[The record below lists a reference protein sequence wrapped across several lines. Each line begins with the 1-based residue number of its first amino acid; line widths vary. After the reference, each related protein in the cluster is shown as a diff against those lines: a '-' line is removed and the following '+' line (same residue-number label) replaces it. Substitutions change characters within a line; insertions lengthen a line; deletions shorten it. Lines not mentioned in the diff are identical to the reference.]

1 MNKTVNINLAS
12 TFFHIDEN
20 AYQILER
27 YLRKLKEGFKDTAGG
42 EEILQDI
49 EARIAELF
57 QDLKTNPD
65 YVINTADVEKV
76 IGIMGEPETV
86 LSEEDINTSQE
97 KIHRKLYRDPE
108 DKYIGGIAA
117 GLGHYFKIDATWIR
131 LIWLFLGLFSGGVF
145 TLIYILFWILVP
157 LAKTTGD
164 LLRMKGKPVNIAT
177 IKKKIKEEFDD
188 VTTKIKDLDYEKAG
202 STLKK
207 KSKNFFQFLENLIRK
222 IPSIILKLI
231 GLLFLLIS
239 ISSIF
244 ALFIGSF
251 VLLGLGNLLLPLQFV
266 DLGVFPDSFWRIA
279 LILVVLI
286 PFIFLFSL
294 GIRLLR
300 GVSSRIGSVSRLVL
314 FSLWIIAI
322 GALVFTGTNQIRK
335 NSITATQTTI
345 HELAIEHE
353 DTLRVS
359 LFINEIKPNSWKFK
373 KNNPLNALSRRIEKS
388 QKLVTLSIKSNKL
401 SSTSLEIQAS
411 AKGADE
417 KKAQQAVEQ
426 LTYRWE
432 QEGDILFLDDQ
443 IKNQPLSGFQTK
455 NIEMTLLLKEG
466 QIIAL
471 DESLR
476 KVLSYPV
483 ENNQNWNSRSTAGYL
498 WKMGPQE
505 LICLDC
511 PTNQSKLEVQ
521 YQDAKGEEKV
531 HLEVDKNGIQL
542 KKE

>member
-131 LIWLFLGLFSGGVF
+131 LIWLFLALFSGGVF

-164 LLRMKGKPVNIAT
+164 LLRMKGEPVNIAT

-251 VLLGLGNLLLPLQFV
+251 VLLGLDNLLLPFQFV

-359 LFINEIKPNSWKFK
+359 LFINKIKPNSWKFK

-388 QKLVTLSIKSNKL
+388 QKLVTLSIKLHKL

>member
-131 LIWLFLGLFSGGVF
+131 LIWLFLALFSGGVF

-157 LAKTTGD
+157 LATTTGD
-164 LLRMKGKPVNIAT
+164 LLRMKGEPVNIAT

-251 VLLGLGNLLLPLQFV
+251 VLLGLGNLLLPFQFV

-388 QKLVTLSIKSNKL
+388 QKLVTLSIKPNKL

>member
-131 LIWLFLGLFSGGVF
+131 LIWLFLALFSGGVF

-164 LLRMKGKPVNIAT
+164 LLRMKGEPVNIAT

-251 VLLGLGNLLLPLQFV
+251 VLLGIGNLLLPFQFV

-359 LFINEIKPNSWKFK
+359 LFTNEIKPNSWKFK

>member
-131 LIWLFLGLFSGGVF
+131 LIWLFLALFSGGVF

-164 LLRMKGKPVNIAT
+164 LLRMKGEPVNIAT

-251 VLLGLGNLLLPLQFV
+251 VLLGLGNLLLPFQFV

-345 HELAIEHE
+345 HELTIEHE

-388 QKLVTLSIKSNKL
+388 QKLVTLSIKPNKL

>member
-131 LIWLFLGLFSGGVF
+131 LIWLFLALFSGGVF
-145 TLIYILFWILVP
+145 ILIYILFWILVP

-164 LLRMKGKPVNIAT
+164 LLRMKGEPVNIAT

-251 VLLGLGNLLLPLQFV
+251 VLLGLGNLLLPFKFV

>member
-131 LIWLFLGLFSGGVF
+131 LIWLFLALFSGGVF

-164 LLRMKGKPVNIAT
+164 LLRMKGEPVNIAT

-251 VLLGLGNLLLPLQFV
+251 VLLGLGNLLLPFQFV

-388 QKLVTLSIKSNKL
+388 QKLVTLSIKPNKL

-417 KKAQQAVEQ
+417 KKAQQAVKQ

>member
-131 LIWLFLGLFSGGVF
+131 LIWLFLALFSGGVF

-164 LLRMKGKPVNIAT
+164 LLRMKGEPVNIAT

-388 QKLVTLSIKSNKL
+388 QKLVTLSIKLHKL

>member
-164 LLRMKGKPVNIAT
+164 LLRMKGEPVNIAT

-251 VLLGLGNLLLPLQFV
+251 VLLGLGNLLLPFQFV

-521 YQDAKGEEKV
+521 YQDAKGEGKV

>member
-164 LLRMKGKPVNIAT
+164 LLRMKGEPVNIAT

-251 VLLGLGNLLLPLQFV
+251 VLLGLDNLLLPFQFV
-266 DLGVFPDSFWRIA
+266 DLGVFPDSVWRIA

-388 QKLVTLSIKSNKL
+388 QKLVTLSIKLHKL

>member
-164 LLRMKGKPVNIAT
+164 LLRMKGEPVNIAT

-251 VLLGLGNLLLPLQFV
+251 VLLGLDNLLLPFQFV

-388 QKLVTLSIKSNKL
+388 QKLVTLSIKLHKL

-417 KKAQQAVEQ
+417 KKAQQVVEQ

>member
-131 LIWLFLGLFSGGVF
+131 LIWLFLALFSGGVF

-164 LLRMKGKPVNIAT
+164 LLRMKGEPVNIAT

-388 QKLVTLSIKSNKL
+388 QKLVTLSIKPNKL

>member
-131 LIWLFLGLFSGGVF
+131 LIWLFLALFSGGVF

-164 LLRMKGKPVNIAT
+164 LLRMKGEPVNIAT

-353 DTLRVS
+353 DTLTVS

-388 QKLVTLSIKSNKL
+388 QKLVTLSIKLHKL

>member
-131 LIWLFLGLFSGGVF
+131 LIWLFLALFSGGVF

-164 LLRMKGKPVNIAT
+164 LLRMKGEPVNIAT

-207 KSKNFFQFLENLIRK
+207 KSKNFFQFIENLIRK

-251 VLLGLGNLLLPLQFV
+251 VLLGLGNLLLPFQFV

-388 QKLVTLSIKSNKL
+388 QKLVTLSIKPNKL

-417 KKAQQAVEQ
+417 KKAQQAVKQ

>member
-20 AYQILER
+20 AYQILEC

-65 YVINTADVEKV
+65 YVINTADVEKI

-108 DKYIGGIAA
+108 DKYIGGVAA

-131 LIWLFLGLFSGGVF
+131 LIWLFLALFSGGVF

-164 LLRMKGKPVNIAT
+164 LLRMKGEPVNIAT

-251 VLLGLGNLLLPLQFV
+251 VLLGLGNLLLPFQFV

-279 LILVVLI
+279 LILAVLI

-322 GALVFTGTNQIRK
+322 GTLVFTGTNQIRK

-388 QKLVTLSIKSNKL
+388 QKLVTLSIKPNKL
-401 SSTSLEIQAS
+401 TSTALEIQAS

-432 QEGDILFLDDQ
+432 QEGAFLFLDDQ
-443 IKNQPLSGFQTK
+443 IKNQHLSGFQTK
-455 NIEMTLLLKEG
+455 NIDMTLLLKEG

-483 ENNQNWNSRSTAGYL
+483 ENNQNWSSRSTAGYL

>member
-42 EEILQDI
+42 EEIMQDI

-76 IGIMGEPETV
+76 IEIMGEPETV

-131 LIWLFLGLFSGGVF
+131 LIWLFLALFSGGVF

-164 LLRMKGKPVNIAT
+164 LLRMKGEPVNIAT

-251 VLLGLGNLLLPLQFV
+251 VLLGLGNLLLPFQFV

-388 QKLVTLSIKSNKL
+388 QKLVTLSIKPNKL

-417 KKAQQAVEQ
+417 KKAQQAVKQ

>member
-131 LIWLFLGLFSGGVF
+131 LIWLFLALFSGGVF

-164 LLRMKGKPVNIAT
+164 LLRMKGEPVNIAT

-251 VLLGLGNLLLPLQFV
+251 VLLGLGNLLLPFQFV

-388 QKLVTLSIKSNKL
+388 QKLVTLSIKPNKL

-417 KKAQQAVEQ
+417 KKAQQTVEQ

>member
-108 DKYIGGIAA
+108 DKYIGGVAA

-131 LIWLFLGLFSGGVF
+131 LIWLFLALFSGGVF

-164 LLRMKGKPVNIAT
+164 LLRMKGEPVNIAT

-251 VLLGLGNLLLPLQFV
+251 VLLGLGNLLLPFQFV

-279 LILVVLI
+279 LILAVLI

-322 GALVFTGTNQIRK
+322 GTLVLTGTNQIRK

-388 QKLVTLSIKSNKL
+388 QKLVTLSIKPNKL

-455 NIEMTLLLKEG
+455 NIEMTLFLKEG

-476 KVLSYPV
+476 KVLSYPI

-511 PTNQSKLEVQ
+511 PTNQSKLEV
-521 YQDAKGEEKV
+521 
-531 HLEVDKNGIQL
+531 
-542 KKE
+542 

>member
-42 EEILQDI
+42 EEIMQDI

-131 LIWLFLGLFSGGVF
+131 LIWLFLALFSGGVF

-164 LLRMKGKPVNIAT
+164 LLRMKGEPVNIAT

-251 VLLGLGNLLLPLQFV
+251 VLLGLGNLLLPFQFV

-388 QKLVTLSIKSNKL
+388 QKLVTLSIKPNKL

-417 KKAQQAVEQ
+417 KKAQQTVEQ

-432 QEGDILFLDDQ
+432 KEGDILFLDDQ

>member
-42 EEILQDI
+42 EEILQDL

-65 YVINTADVEKV
+65 YVINTADVKKV

-108 DKYIGGIAA
+108 DKYIGGVAA

-131 LIWLFLGLFSGGVF
+131 LIWLFLALFSGGVF

-164 LLRMKGKPVNIAT
+164 LLRMKGEPVNIAT

-251 VLLGLGNLLLPLQFV
+251 VLLGLGNLLLPFQFF
-266 DLGVFPDSFWRIA
+266 DLGVFPDSFWSIA
-279 LILVVLI
+279 LILAVFI

-300 GVSSRIGSVSRLVL
+300 GVSNRIGAISRLVL

-322 GALVFTGTNQIRK
+322 GALVFTGTNQIK
-335 NSITATQTTI
+335 KYSITATQTTI
-345 HELAIEHE
+345 HELALEQE
-353 DTLRVS
+353 DTLRVG
-359 LFINEIKPNSWKFK
+359 LFMNEIKPNSWKFK

-388 QKLVTLSIKSNKL
+388 QKLVTLSIKPNKL
-401 SSTSLEIQAS
+401 SSTALEIQAS

-426 LTYRWE
+426 LTYCWE
-432 QEGDILFLDDQ
+432 HEGAFLFLDDQ
-443 IKNQPLSGFQTK
+443 IKNQHLNGFQTK
-455 NIEMTLLLKEG
+455 NIDMTLLLKEG

-483 ENNQNWNSRSTAGYL
+483 ENNQNWSSRSTAGYL

-521 YQDAKGEEKV
+521 YQDAKGEGKV

>member
-131 LIWLFLGLFSGGVF
+131 LIWLFLALFSGGVF

-164 LLRMKGKPVNIAT
+164 LLRMKGEPVNIAT

-251 VLLGLGNLLLPLQFV
+251 VLLGIGNLLLPFQFV

-314 FSLWIIAI
+314 FSLWMIAI

>member
-131 LIWLFLGLFSGGVF
+131 LIWLFLALFSGGVF

-164 LLRMKGKPVNIAT
+164 LLRMKGEPVNIAT

-251 VLLGLGNLLLPLQFV
+251 VLLGIGNLLLPFQFV

-466 QIIAL
+466 QIIVL

-483 ENNQNWNSRSTAGYL
+483 ENNQNWNSRSTTGYL

>member
-131 LIWLFLGLFSGGVF
+131 LIWLFLALFSGGVF
-145 TLIYILFWILVP
+145 ILIYILFWILVP

-164 LLRMKGKPVNIAT
+164 LLRMKGEPVNIAT

-251 VLLGLGNLLLPLQFV
+251 VLLGLGNLLLPFQFV

-388 QKLVTLSIKSNKL
+388 QKLVTLSIKPNKL

>member
-86 LSEEDINTSQE
+86 LSEEDLNTSQE

-131 LIWLFLGLFSGGVF
+131 LIWLFLALFSGGVF
-145 TLIYILFWILVP
+145 ILIYILFWILVP

-164 LLRMKGKPVNIAT
+164 LLRMKGEPVNIAT

-251 VLLGLGNLLLPLQFV
+251 VLLGLGNLLLPFQFV

-388 QKLVTLSIKSNKL
+388 QKLVTLSIKPNKL

-521 YQDAKGEEKV
+521 YQDAKGEGKV

>member
-131 LIWLFLGLFSGGVF
+131 LIWLFLALFSGGVF

-164 LLRMKGKPVNIAT
+164 LLRMKGEPVNIAT

-251 VLLGLGNLLLPLQFV
+251 VLLGLGNLLLPFQFV

-388 QKLVTLSIKSNKL
+388 QKLVTLSIKPNKL

>member
-20 AYQILER
+20 AYQIMER

-42 EEILQDI
+42 EEIMQDI

-131 LIWLFLGLFSGGVF
+131 LIWLFLALFSGGVF

-164 LLRMKGKPVNIAT
+164 LLRMKGEPVNIAT

-251 VLLGLGNLLLPLQFV
+251 VLLGLGNLLLPFQFV

-388 QKLVTLSIKSNKL
+388 QKLVTLSIKPNKL

-417 KKAQQAVEQ
+417 KKAQQAVKQ

-483 ENNQNWNSRSTAGYL
+483 ENNQNWNSRSSAGYL

-511 PTNQSKLEVQ
+511 PTNQSKLQVQ

>member
-131 LIWLFLGLFSGGVF
+131 LIWLFLALFSGGVF
-145 TLIYILFWILVP
+145 ILIYILFWILVP

-164 LLRMKGKPVNIAT
+164 LLRMKGEPVNIAT

-251 VLLGLGNLLLPLQFV
+251 VLLGLGNLLLPFQFV

-388 QKLVTLSIKSNKL
+388 QKLVTLSIKPNKL

-521 YQDAKGEEKV
+521 YQDAKGEGKV

>member
-131 LIWLFLGLFSGGVF
+131 LIWLFLALFSGGVF

-164 LLRMKGKPVNIAT
+164 LLRMKGEPVNIAT

-251 VLLGLGNLLLPLQFV
+251 VLLGLGNLLLPFQFV

>member
-76 IGIMGEPETV
+76 IEIMGEPETV

-131 LIWLFLGLFSGGVF
+131 LIWLFLALFSGGVF

-164 LLRMKGKPVNIAT
+164 LLRMKGEPVNIAT

-251 VLLGLGNLLLPLQFV
+251 VLLGLGNLLLPFQFV

-388 QKLVTLSIKSNKL
+388 QKLVTLSIKPNKL

-417 KKAQQAVEQ
+417 KKAQQAVKQ

>member
-108 DKYIGGIAA
+108 DKYIGGVAA

-131 LIWLFLGLFSGGVF
+131 LIWLFLALFSGGVF

-164 LLRMKGKPVNIAT
+164 LLRMKGEPVNIAT

-251 VLLGLGNLLLPLQFV
+251 VFLGLGNLLLPFQFF

-279 LILVVLI
+279 LILAVFI

-300 GVSSRIGSVSRLVL
+300 GVSNRIGAISRLVL

-322 GALVFTGTNQIRK
+322 GALVFTGTNQIK
-335 NSITATQTTI
+335 KYSITATQTTI
-345 HELAIEHE
+345 HELALEQE
-353 DTLRVS
+353 DTLRVG
-359 LFINEIKPNSWKFK
+359 LFMNEIKPNSWKFK

-388 QKLVTLSIKSNKL
+388 QKLVTLSIKPNKL
-401 SSTSLEIQAS
+401 SSTALEIQAS

-432 QEGDILFLDDQ
+432 QEGAFLFLDDQ
-443 IKNQPLSGFQTK
+443 IKNQHLNGFQTK
-455 NIEMTLLLKEG
+455 NIDMTLLLKEG

-483 ENNQNWNSRSTAGYL
+483 ENNQNWSSRSTAGYL

>member
-12 TFFHIDEN
+12 TFFHIDEI

-164 LLRMKGKPVNIAT
+164 LLRMKGEPVNIAT

>member
-164 LLRMKGKPVNIAT
+164 LLRMKGEPVNIAT

-251 VLLGLGNLLLPLQFV
+251 VLLGLGNLLLPFQFV

>member
-164 LLRMKGKPVNIAT
+164 LLRMKGEPVNIAT

-251 VLLGLGNLLLPLQFV
+251 VLLGLGNLLLPFKFV

>member
-131 LIWLFLGLFSGGVF
+131 LIWLFLALFSGGVF

-164 LLRMKGKPVNIAT
+164 LLRMKGEPVNIAT

-188 VTTKIKDLDYEKAG
+188 VTTKIKDLDYEKTG

-251 VLLGLGNLLLPLQFV
+251 VLLGLGNLLLPFQFV

-345 HELAIEHE
+345 HELTIEHE

-388 QKLVTLSIKSNKL
+388 QKLVTLSIKPNKL

-417 KKAQQAVEQ
+417 KKAQQAVEH

>member
-164 LLRMKGKPVNIAT
+164 LLRMKGEPVNIAT

>member
-131 LIWLFLGLFSGGVF
+131 LIWLFLALFSGGVF

-157 LAKTTGD
+157 LATTTGD
-164 LLRMKGKPVNIAT
+164 LLRMKGEPVNIAT

-251 VLLGLGNLLLPLQFV
+251 VLLGLGNLLLPFQFV

-388 QKLVTLSIKSNKL
+388 QKLVTLSIKPNKL

-417 KKAQQAVEQ
+417 KKAQQAVKQ

>member
-131 LIWLFLGLFSGGVF
+131 LIWLFSALFSGGVF

-164 LLRMKGKPVNIAT
+164 LLRMKGEPVNIAT

-251 VLLGLGNLLLPLQFV
+251 VLLGLGNLLLPFQFV

>member
-65 YVINTADVEKV
+65 YVINTADVEKI

-108 DKYIGGIAA
+108 DKYIGGVAA

-131 LIWLFLGLFSGGVF
+131 LIWLFLALFSGGVF

-164 LLRMKGKPVNIAT
+164 LLRMKGEPVNIAT

-207 KSKNFFQFLENLIRK
+207 KVEKFFSIFRNLIRK

-251 VLLGLGNLLLPLQFV
+251 VLLGLGNLLLPFQFV

-279 LILVVLI
+279 LILAVLI

-300 GVSSRIGSVSRLVL
+300 VVSSRIGSVSRLVL

-322 GALVFTGTNQIRK
+322 GTLVFTGTNQIRK
-335 NSITATQTTI
+335 NSIAATQTTI

-388 QKLVTLSIKSNKL
+388 QKLVTLSIKPNKL

-476 KVLSYPV
+476 KVLSYPI

-498 WKMGPQE
+498 WKMGSQE

-531 HLEVDKNGIQL
+531 HLEVDKNGIQF

>member
-20 AYQILER
+20 AYQILEH

-131 LIWLFLGLFSGGVF
+131 LIWLFLALFSGGVF
-145 TLIYILFWILVP
+145 ILIYILFWILVP

-164 LLRMKGKPVNIAT
+164 LLRMKGEPVNIAT

-251 VLLGLGNLLLPLQFV
+251 VLLGLGNLLLPFQFL

-388 QKLVTLSIKSNKL
+388 QKLVTLSIKPNKL

-426 LTYRWE
+426 LTFRWE

-521 YQDAKGEEKV
+521 YQDAKGEGKV